1 MPTSKLG
8 ANDDG
13 RDSFQHFV
21 THLLPPKLELGT
33 SSMDL
38 KETSSMTA
46 PCSDKI
52 QMQPPIVGAEKTGSS
67 ILREKPVGQESPAT
81 RFRYHTTNF
90 QGSEYERRV
99 LLVADISHLE
109 HLPRPS
115 AFFLKGFLLSF
126 PATTASASIL
136 KGSGV
141 ASLPAAQAA

>member
-1 MPTSKLG
+1 
-8 ANDDG
+8 
-13 RDSFQHFV
+13 
-21 THLLPPKLELGT
+21 
-33 SSMDL
+33 
-38 KETSSMTA
+38 
-46 PCSDKI
+46 
-52 QMQPPIVGAEKTGSS
+52 
-67 ILREKPVGQESPAT
+67 
-81 RFRYHTTNF
+81 
-90 QGSEYERRV
+90 